1 MASRTAAKA
10 KKAPAKKSAKKSAAK
25 KSAPKKAPAKKATA
39 KKSAAKKSAAKK
51 APAKKTAAKKSGA
64 AGSKA
69 ESVGMSTARLKRIN
83 PVMQAYIDSGAL
95 IGINVRINRRG
106 KTVFSENY
114 GKRDREN
121 NKSMK
126 DDTIFRIYSMTKPV
140 VSTAL
145 MLLVEEGKVRLIDPV
160 AKFIPAF
167 AATKVMQPDGQLV
180 DQTSIMQVRHLRMP
194 TSGLSY
200 DFLVDFPV
208 CQQYRDAKLM
218 ADPTRNL
225 EQLIDAL
232 AGIPLAFQPGSK
244 WNYSLGID
252 VAARIVE
259 VASGQPLRTFLQE
272 RIFGPLGMKDTGFG
286 VPAKKLDRLAAMYG
300 HPDLCGEGANLL
312 DIFSPPT
319 MGSNERRDVSGT
331 YPTDT
336 PDVFV
341 RGGLGLFSTIG
352 DYMAFAQML
361 CNGGELNGKRI
372 IGRKTLE
379 LAHSNHVPAE
389 LLPYELAGLPNPGWG
404 FGMGS
409 RVMMDVAAT
418 GGAGSVGEFGWAGA
432 AKTYYWVDPAE
443 QLVGVL
449 MTQSMVG
456 LEIPEQDLRT
466 LAYQAII
473 D

>member
-1 MASRTAAKA
+1 MASKTASKA
-10 KKAPAKKSAKKSAAK
+10 KKAAKKATKKPAARK
-25 KSAPKKAPAKKATA
+25 PAKKA
-39 KKSAAKKSAAKK
+39 AAKKSAAKK
-51 APAKKTAAKKSGA
+51 APAKATTSS
-64 AGSKA
+64 GSKA

-83 PVMQAYIDSGAL
+83 PVMQAYVDSGAL
-95 IGINVRINRRG
+95 IGVSVRINRKG
-106 KTVFSENY
+106 KTVFSETY
-114 GKRDREN
+114 GQRDREN
-121 NKSMK
+121 NKPMK

-160 AKFIPAF
+160 ARFIPAF
-167 AATKVMQPDGQLV
+167 AATKVMQPDGSLV
-180 DQTSIMQVRHLRMP
+180 DQTTPMQVRHLLMH

-208 CQQYRDAKLM
+208 CQQYRDARLM
-218 ADPTRNL
+218 ADPTRTL
-225 EQLIDAL
+225 EQLIDVL

-259 VASGQPLRTFLQE
+259 VASGQPLGTFLQE

-319 MGSNERRDVSGT
+319 MGSNERRDVSRT

-341 RGGLGLFSTIG
+341 RGGLGLFSTIS

-379 LAHSNHVPAE
+379 LAHSNHVPDE

-449 MTQSMVG
+449 MTQSMVS

-466 LAYQAII
+466 LTYQAII